1 MTTILV
7 LFHSSH
13 GSVRAMANEIADAAE
28 ALGANVLLRTF
39 ERREAHDIV
48 VSKDDLIACNA
59 LAFGTPTR
67 FGMMAAQAKQF
78 WETTSDIWLKGQLID
93 KPACVFT
100 SSSSMHGG
108 QESTLLSMQ
117 IPLLHHGMVLCGIPY
132 SQAALHSTQSG
143 GTPYGATHVA
153 HNNNTQLSADE
164 LQLAIAQG
172 ARLARLAI
180 ALQEIQHD

>member
-39 ERREAHDIV
+39 ERREVHDIV
-48 VSKDDLIACNA
+48 VSKDDLLACDA

-108 QESTLLSMQ
+108 NEATLLNLSL
-117 IPLLHHGMVLCGIPY
+117 PLLHHGMMLLGVPY
-132 SQAALHSTQSG
+132 DVPELLQTQTG
-143 GTPYGATHVA
+143 GTPYGASHVA
-153 HNNNTQLSADE
+153 GASNSSTLSETEAKICRSVGQR
-164 LQLAIAQG
+164 LFTIAEK
-172 ARLARLAI
+172 LK
-180 ALQEIQHD
+180 